1 MDTITFI
8 LTYAGAAA
16 IAYLITRLITVIDHP
31 ATTHTT
37 HNHNRKER
45 TR

>member
-31 ATTHTT
+31 ATHT
-37 HNHNRKER
+37 HNRRKG
-45 TR
+45 

>member
-1 MDTITFI
+1 MDTITLI

-16 IAYLITRLITVIDHP
+16 IAYLITRLITAIDHP
-31 ATTHTT
+31 TI
-37 HNHNRKER
+37 HNRKER

>member
-16 IAYLITRLITVIDHP
+16 IAYLITHIITVIDHP
-31 ATTHTT
+31 TTHT
-37 HNHNRKER
+37 HNRKENAR
-45 TR
+45 

>member
-16 IAYLITRLITVIDHP
+16 IAYLITHIITAIDHP
-31 ATTHTT
+31 TT
-37 HNHNRKER
+37 HNRKER
-45 TR
+45 T

>member
-16 IAYLITRLITVIDHP
+16 IAYLITRIITKIDHP
-31 ATTHTT
+31 ATTHT
-37 HNHNRKER
+37 HNRKER
-45 TR
+45 T

>member
-16 IAYLITRLITVIDHP
+16 IAYLITHIITVIDHP
-31 ATTHTT
+31 TT
-37 HNHNRKER
+37 HNRKER
-45 TR
+45 T

>member
-8 LTYAGAAA
+8 LTYTGAAA
-16 IAYLITRLITVIDHP
+16 IAYLITCLIIAIDHP
-31 ATTHTT
+31 TT

>member
-16 IAYLITRLITVIDHP
+16 IAYLITHIITAIDHP
-31 ATTHTT
+31 NT
-37 HNHNRKER
+37 HNRKER
-45 TR
+45 T

>member
-16 IAYLITRLITVIDHP
+16 IAYLITRLITAIDHP
-31 ATTHTT
+31 NTHT
-37 HNHNRKER
+37 HNRRKG
-45 TR
+45 

>member
-16 IAYLITRLITVIDHP
+16 IAYLITHLITAIDHP
-31 ATTHTT
+31 ATHT
-37 HNHNRKER
+37 HNRKKG
-45 TR
+45 

>member
-31 ATTHTT
+31 NT
-37 HNHNRKER
+37 HNRKER
-45 TR
+45 TK